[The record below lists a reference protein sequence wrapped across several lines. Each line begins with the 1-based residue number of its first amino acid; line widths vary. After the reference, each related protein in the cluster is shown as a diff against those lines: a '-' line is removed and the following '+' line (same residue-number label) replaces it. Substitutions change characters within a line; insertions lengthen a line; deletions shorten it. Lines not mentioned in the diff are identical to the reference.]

1 MNDWKEGQLKNHI
14 EHLKREISRN
24 EVSDDVLNKF
34 RSCTESNPVV
44 AQGVKDGISDKEII
58 IKLCDYMRQMNL
70 ETLRMMK
77 KHQIIEREIDES
89 VRGLFNDQ

>member
-1 MNDWKEGQLKNHI
+1 MTDWEEGRRKVKIQNLH
-14 EHLKREISRN
+14 REISRN
-24 EVSDDVLNKF
+24 LNSDEILNKF

-58 IKLCDYMRQMNL
+58 IKLCEYMRQMNL
-70 ETLRMMK
+70 ETLRMME

-89 VRGLFNDQ
+89 VRGLFND